1 MSKKRT
7 SLSLDEP
14 IADEVQRRDELNLS
28 GLVNDFL
35 RGYLSYGDKTSAAL
49 EARLEALERQRE
61 QLQTELDDVE
71 SEMEEVQELI
81 EAQHETADKH
91 DDVLDD
97 LAEDLAYGDD
107 LHRENPAVQTWAR
120 KLELR
125 PQDLVAEIQQRRNGA
140 HG

>member
-1 MSKKRT
+1 MPKKRT

-14 IADEVQRRDELNLS
+14 IAEEVSRRDELNLS

-49 EARLEALERQRE
+49 EARLEALHRQRE

-71 SEMEEVQELI
+71 SEIEEMEELI
-81 EAQHETADKH
+81 EAQQNAADKH

-97 LAEDLAYGDD
+97 LADDLAYGDD
-107 LHRENPAVQTWAR
+107 LHQENPAVQTWAR

-125 PQDLVAEIQQRRNGA
+125 PKELVQEIEHRRNGA
-140 HG
+140 HS

>member
-71 SEMEEVQELI
+71 SEMDEVQELI
-81 EAQHETADKH
+81 EAQHEAADKH

-125 PQDLVAEIQQRRNGA
+125 PQDLVDEIQQRRNGA